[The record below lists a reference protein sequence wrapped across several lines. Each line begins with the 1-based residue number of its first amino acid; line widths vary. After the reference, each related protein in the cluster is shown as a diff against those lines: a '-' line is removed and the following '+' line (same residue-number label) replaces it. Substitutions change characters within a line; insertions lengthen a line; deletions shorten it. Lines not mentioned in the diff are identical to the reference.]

1 MSELDNEDINIAL
14 ACAHPAKFPNSI
26 NDSIGLFPAQP
37 KKLAS
42 MMNSE
47 EKYIDLENSTE
58 LVKNYIIKNI
68 S

>member
-1 MSELDNEDINIAL
+1 MSELNNKDINVAL

-26 NDSIGLFPAQP
+26 NDSIGLFPEQP
-37 KKLAS
+37 KKLAD
-42 MMNSE
+42 MMDSE
-47 EKYIDLENSTE
+47 EKYINLKNNTE